1 MDRKTAEP
9 EARGASRN
17 VAQSA
22 FPTRRAIVGGAV
34 IGVAAWTLSY
44 RPSPDPPWTRLTGK
58 APWSPR
64 DGAAVLFHNDRIW
77 VLGGSPSSEVLDSGD
92 SWSSIDGIDWR
103 KETDRVAWTP
113 SVSSMSVAFAGRM
126 WRMGGFVK
134 QENRFLPIGEIWAS
148 ADGRN

>member
-9 EARGASRN
+9 KAQGASLN
-17 VAQSA
+17 VAQPS

-103 KETDRVAWTP
+103 KETDRVL
-113 SVSSMSVAFAGRM
+113 GHL
-126 WRMGGFVK
+126 
-134 QENRFLPIGEIWAS
+134 Q
-148 ADGRN
+148 